1 MHAEG
6 KMKILIIGA
15 RGQLGS
21 DCCNI
26 LSADNQTLGCDIPQI
41 DIGDPASVDRYID
54 DTRPE
59 VIINCAAYTA
69 VDTCETEV
77 ELAWKVNAE
86 GPKNLAIAARRTDSR
101 LIHISTDYVFDGTKP
116 APQSYS
122 EDDPTNPLSQY
133 GRSKLA
139 GEEYIAAL
147 GGNAII
153 LRTAWLYSAYGKNF
167 LKTMLRL
174 ALADSKRPLKVV
186 DDQYGS
192 LTWSYTLALQIRK
205 LLHSDMTG
213 IIHATSDGH
222 STWYGAA
229 RYFLEAMQVPHN
241 LAPCAT
247 AEYPTAAHRP
257 ANSILA
263 NTRLDKAGISTFGSW
278 QRDVDTFVS
287 QFRENLIEEAKAALR
302 QG

>member
-86 GPKNLAIAARRTDSR
+86 GPKNLAIA
-101 LIHISTDYVFDGTKP
+101 P
-116 APQSYS
+116 A
-122 EDDPTNPLSQY
+122 
-133 GRSKLA
+133 G
-139 GEEYIAAL
+139 
-147 GGNAII
+147 
-153 LRTAWLYSAYGKNF
+153 
-167 LKTMLRL
+167 
-174 ALADSKRPLKVV
+174 
-186 DDQYGS
+186 
-192 LTWSYTLALQIRK
+192 
-205 LLHSDMTG
+205 
-213 IIHATSDGH
+213 
-222 STWYGAA
+222 
-229 RYFLEAMQVPHN
+229 
-241 LAPCAT
+241 
-247 AEYPTAAHRP
+247 PTA
-257 ANSILA
+257 
-263 NTRLDKAGISTFGSW
+263 G
-278 QRDVDTFVS
+278 
-287 QFRENLIEEAKAALR
+287 
-302 QG
+302 